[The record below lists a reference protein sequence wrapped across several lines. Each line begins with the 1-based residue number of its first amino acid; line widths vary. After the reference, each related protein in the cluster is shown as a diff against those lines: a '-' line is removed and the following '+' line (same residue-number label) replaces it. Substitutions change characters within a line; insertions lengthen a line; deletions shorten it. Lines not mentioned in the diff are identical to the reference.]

1 MLAAET
7 RDGTA
12 AGTARGGRSSAA
24 ESMGGTVTGARAG
37 SPPLGSAALLVRQ
50 AWPWW
55 LGWRPPGLGGT
66 AGGGPPLRADALD
79 ARAAG
84 TDVRLPPRGQAAGRV
99 AVAAGTATLRGAG
112 PRARSRRAARAPR
125 SGAERGT
132 RTAAP
137 PPGGGRRSR
146 CVRRGG

>member
-12 AGTARGGRSSAA
+12 AGTPRGGRSSAA

-50 AWPWW
+50 AWP
-55 LGWRPPGLGGT
+55 GGT

-84 TDVRLPPRGQAAGRV
+84 TDVRLPPRGQAEGRV
-99 AVAAGTATLRGAG
+99 AVAAGTATVRGAG
-112 PRARSRRAARAPR
+112 SRARSRQAARAPR
-125 SGAERGT
+125 SGSERGT

-137 PPGGGRRSR
+137 RQGVAGGRDA
-146 CVRRGG
+146 